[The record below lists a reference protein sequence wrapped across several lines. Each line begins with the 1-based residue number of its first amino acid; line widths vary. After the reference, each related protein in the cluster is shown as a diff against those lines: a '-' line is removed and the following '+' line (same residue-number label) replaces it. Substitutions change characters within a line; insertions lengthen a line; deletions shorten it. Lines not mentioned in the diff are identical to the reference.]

1 MDDIRALV
9 SFCFAFYE
17 YLGDQR
23 PFVITFYAD
32 RCIELNA
39 QQLHLLPQ
47 KHHGYQHAKSP
58 VRSPAKLD
66 RPQQASAVH
75 LPPTH
80 AYIHRDMQTCRHTQ
94 TRTDALLLEGSP
106 NAVIPGF
113 TDPIPGATYRWDG
126 VNHSP

>member
-66 RPQQASAVH
+66 RPQQAGQLCTCH
-75 LPPTH
+75 LHMHT
-80 AYIHRDMQTCRHTQ
+80 YTETCRHADTHRHAQ
-94 TRTDALLLEGSP
+94 THYCWRDLLMLLYQDSL
-106 NAVIPGF
+106 IPFLAPLIG
-113 TDPIPGATYRWDG
+113 GME
-126 VNHSP
+126 